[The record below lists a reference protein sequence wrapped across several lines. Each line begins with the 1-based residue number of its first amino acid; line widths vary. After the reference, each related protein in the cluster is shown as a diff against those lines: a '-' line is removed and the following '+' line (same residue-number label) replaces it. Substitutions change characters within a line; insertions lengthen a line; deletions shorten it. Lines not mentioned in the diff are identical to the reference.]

1 MEAKAE
7 ANNSRLL
14 CLTIST
20 WLILKNYVMHNR
32 HSRSVER
39 TLLRL
44 QATGSH

>member
-14 CLTIST
+14 CLTILT
-20 WLILKNYVMHNR
+20 WIVVKSYGMHNR
-32 HSRSVER
+32 LSRSVER